1 MDIEKLIARQDKLL
15 AEATALINKRNVSP
29 SMLNWP
35 IALQEARM
43 GRLLQRIE
51 TLQKM
56 KAEHARQIDYE
67 IEMLSTELSQLRE
80 KIETDRKTLEPDTL
94 RTVSEPPKKSRAKG
108 KSKGGPGNNNDG

>member
-35 IALQEARM
+35 IASQEARM
-43 GRLLQRIE
+43 GRLQQRIE

-56 KAEHARQIDYE
+56 KAEHARQIDSE
-67 IEMLSTELSQLRE
+67 IEMLSTELSQLSE
-80 KIETDRKTLEPDTL
+80 KIETARRTLEPGTL
-94 RTVSEPPKKSRAKG
+94 RTSSEPSERSRAKG
-108 KSKGGPGNNNDG
+108 KRKGGPGKNNDG